1 MGDKRM
7 ENTMNQQTVDFDLS
21 LNTRKT
27 IRIDGDDNRII
38 KLNTSDM
45 GIIERIQQL
54 SERMSE
60 LAKEFVKVKYDENLD
75 EKESTDELVTQI
87 NKVDGEMRSIIDDLF
102 QSPICDVCVPDGTM
116 FDIHN
121 GEFMYERL
129 IDRLL
134 TLYADTIQDET
145 QKVITRMR
153 KHIDKYIPQDHKK
166 KS

>member
-1 MGDKRM
+1 M

-38 KLNTSDM
+38 KLNTADM

-60 LAKEFVKVKYDENLD
+60 LAKEFVSVKYDENLD
-75 EKESTDELVTQI
+75 EKESTDELVNQI
-87 NKVDGEMRSIIDDLF
+87 NKIDGEMRSIIDDLF

-121 GEFMYERL
+121 GEFMYEIL

-153 KHIDKYIPQDHKK
+153 KHTDKYIPQDHKK

>member
-38 KLNTSDM
+38 KLNTADM
-45 GIIERIQQL
+45 GIVERIQQL
-54 SERMSE
+54 SQRMSE
-60 LAKEFVKVKYDENLD
+60 LSKEFVNVKYDENLD

-121 GEFMYERL
+121 GEFMYEIL
-129 IDRLL
+129 MDKLL
-134 TLYADTIQDET
+134 TFYADTIQDET
-145 QKVITRMR
+145 QKVINRMR
-153 KHIDKYIPQDHKK
+153 KHTDKYIPQDHKK